1 MLPLS
6 RFCTLIILPLF
17 LVKVAIRLSDTK
29 GSSFSN
35 VSIISRRMSVRVSL
49 VVASKIAFVQYQ
61 IALAELVPILF
72 QSLLFNSLYKFNKCS
87 GRRGCNVFL
96 WLEYFNSVFNSL
108 HFMYIIFFYIFFY
121 AHNKFHRN
129 YSFFFIFQLSVKSIT
144 SVKVRR
150 PDFCLSVTSFH
161 RKIFIR
167 LWD

>member
-108 HFMYIIFFYIFFY
+108 HFMYIISFYIFFM
-121 AHNKFHRN
+121 HTINFIEIIL
-129 YSFFFIFQLSVKSIT
+129 FFFIFQLL
-144 SVKVRR
+144 VKVPR
-150 PDFCLSVTSFH
+150 P
-161 RKIFIR
+161 
-167 LWD
+167 

>member
-108 HFMYIIFFYIFFY
+108 HFMYIISFYIFFM
-121 AHNKFHRN
+121 HTINFIEIIL
-129 YSFFFIFQLSVKSIT
+129 FFFHLSTFGISTT
-144 SVKVRR
+144 SVKIRR
-150 PDFCLSVTSFH
+150 PDFFVVL
-161 RKIFIR
+161 
-167 LWD
+167 L